1 MRSIASA
8 AAGSRERYRKA
19 KTILPKND
27 EGEFELVLGNR
38 QLISVFLIVVVL
50 LGVFFSMGYIVG
62 RNSLPGGAEAARNE
76 KPKTDPDADS
86 SSTTTSD
93 VPAEDAAT
101 APASGNLSNPGT
113 IPPEITHPAQ
123 AEPPALA
130 PKKPEPP
137 RVAATKPKPSPIAPK
152 PAPAA
157 PVHAAA
163 AGEPSGGQY
172 WQVVATARPDAEIIA
187 GALGKKGF
195 HVVLAPAP
203 KEGVFRVLVGPLA
216 DAATQ
221 AQTRTGLESAGF
233 KNPIIRKY

>member
-1 MRSIASA
+1 M
-8 AAGSRERYRKA
+8 
-19 KTILPKND
+19 PKND

-62 RNSLPGGAEAARNE
+62 RNSSPGATETARNG
-76 KPKTDPDADS
+76 KPKTDQDSDSTESPTPDTPSEAAAPVTNDAAPAAANDS
-86 SSTTTSD
+86 
-93 VPAEDAAT
+93 VPASTPPEAT
-101 APASGNLSNPGT
+101 KPAQSRPPAPAPT
-113 IPPEITHPAQ
+113 
-123 AEPPALA
+123 
-130 PKKPEPP
+130 KPEPA
-137 RVAATKPKPSPIAPK
+137 RAREVKPKPSPAQAP
-152 PAPAA
+152 

-172 WQVVATARPDAEIIA
+172 WQVVATSRPDAEIIA
-187 GALGKKGF
+187 EALGKKGF

-203 KEGVFRVLVGPLA
+203 KDGIFRVLVGPLA
-216 DAATQ
+216 DASTQ

>member
-1 MRSIASA
+1 M
-8 AAGSRERYRKA
+8 
-19 KTILPKND
+19 PKND

-62 RNSLPGGAEAARNE
+62 RNSLTAGVESARNE
-76 KPKTDPDADS
+76 KPKTDQDTDS

-93 VPAEDAAT
+93 VPAEDAT
-101 APASGNLSNPGT
+101 PPPASGNSSNAAT
-113 IPPEITHPAQ
+113 TPPEITHPAQ
-123 AEPPALA
+123 AEAPTLA
-130 PKKPEPP
+130 PKKPEP
-137 RVAATKPKPSPIAPK
+137 RVAESKPKPSPIAPAAA
-152 PAPAA
+152 PAP
-157 PVHAAA
+157 PVRTPT

-187 GALGKKGF
+187 QALGKKGF

-203 KEGVFRVLVGPLA
+203 KDGVFRVLVGPLP